1 MYGGRY
7 EIEEKIGAGGMA
19 IVYKAKDT
27 LLNRTV
33 AIKVLREQFGS
44 DDGFIRRFRREAQ
57 SAASLSHHNIVSI
70 YDVGKDGEADYI
82 VMEYVKGY
90 TLKEIIRSQAPVSI
104 ERAIYI
110 VRQIAEALAHA
121 HANNIIH
128 RDIKP
133 QNILVTMDGRAKVTD
148 FGIARAVSSATLT
161 HTGDIIGSVHYL
173 SPEQAKGAQ
182 TNEQS
187 DIYSLGI
194 ILYELLTGK
203 VPHDGDTPITIA
215 LKHIQEEIELPSK
228 ALSGTSPELDAVVM
242 KALAKSVQDR
252 YRSANEF
259 LGDLDII
266 QSGQTIVWER
276 TKTEEDG
283 NETQV
288 HKGLRQQVKSLS
300 EPDNKEDTLHRKQK
314 KKIPLLALLALL
326 GVFLI
331 GGTVA
336 ALWNFFYVAEVY
348 VPDLK
353 GMTIEQARI
362 KLVNEGLVLGENIEY
377 DFSIEIDS
385 DRIISQSYPPLSLV
399 KAGRIIDVTLS
410 RGMEII
416 QFPDVTITNPLI
428 ENAVNI
434 IKAAG
439 FEGEITI
446 ETMLHPTIPEN
457 RVISQSPAPSA
468 MWPKTSKIKLFVSG
482 GEELSM
488 AVMPDVTGMP
498 SKEART
504 SLEAYKLIVRA
515 ETEISYLFPTDSVIS
530 TLPAPGRAVKQGSEV
545 LITISE
551 GPGPPCSTNT
561 ATAICGC
568 SAGAKA
574 IYQACV
580 LLFPPGSA
588 EPVLAA
594 TCISGN
600 APG

>member
-19 IVYKAKDT
+19 IVYKARDT

-33 AIKVLREQFGS
+33 AIKVLREQFVS
-44 DDGFIRRFRREAQ
+44 DEGFIRRFRREAQ

-90 TLKEIIRSQAPVSI
+90 TLKEIIRKQAPFSP

-148 FGIARAVSSATLT
+148 FGIARAASSATLT
-161 HTGDIIGSVHYL
+161 HTGDIVGSVHYL

-194 ILYELLTGK
+194 ILFELITGK
-203 VPHDGDTPITIA
+203 VPYDGDTPITIA
-215 LKHIQEEIELPSK
+215 LKHIQEEAQVPSTV
-228 ALSGTSPELDAVVM
+228 LTGISTELDGVIM

-252 YRSANEF
+252 YKSADEF
-259 LGDLDII
+259 LNDLDRI
-266 QSGQTIVWER
+266 QSGQTVIWNR
-276 TKTEEDG
+276 AKLDDPG
-283 NETQV
+283 SETQI
-288 HKGLRQQVKSLS
+288 HKGLRQKVNELNS
-300 EPDNKEDTLHRKQK
+300 DNKEDTLHKKNK
-314 KKIPLLALLALL
+314 KKIPLVAVLAIITIIL
-326 GVFLI
+326 V
-331 GGTVA
+331 GGTAA
-336 ALWNFFYVAEVY
+336 ALWNMYYVPEVA

-353 GMTIEQARI
+353 GLTIEQARI
-362 KLVNEGLVLGENIEY
+362 KLENNSLILGENIEY
-377 DFSIEIDS
+377 AFSEDNDDKDKVIN
-385 DRIISQSYPPLSLV
+385 QSYSPDTLV
-399 KAGRIIDVTLS
+399 KAGREIEVTLS
-410 RGMEII
+410 RGMEVMV
-416 QFPDVTITNPLI
+416 FPDVTTTHPLA

-439 FEGEITI
+439 FEGEINI
-446 ETMLHPTIPEN
+446 KTMLHPTILEN

-468 MWPKTSKIKLFVSG
+468 MWPKTSNIELYVSG

-488 AVMPDVTGMP
+488 AVMPDVIGMP
-498 SKEART
+498 SEEAKI
-504 SLEAYKLIVRA
+504 SLEAYKLVVRA
-515 ETEISYLFPTDSVIS
+515 ETQMSFLFPIDAVIS
-530 TLPAPGRAVKQGSEV
+530 TVPAPGKPVKQGSEI
-545 LITISE
+545 LMIISE
-551 GPGPPCSTNT
+551 GPGPP
-561 ATAICGC
+561 
-568 SAGAKA
+568 
-574 IYQACV
+574 
-580 LLFPPGSA
+580 P
-588 EPVLAA
+588 
-594 TCISGN
+594 
-600 APG
+600 

>member
-1 MYGGRY
+1 MDKIYGGRY

-57 SAASLSHHNIVSI
+57 SAASLSHQNIVSI

-90 TLKEIIRSQAPVSI
+90 TLKDIIRSQAPVST

-173 SPEQAKGAQ
+173 SPEQAKGSQ

-215 LKHIQEEIELPSK
+215 LKHIQEEVELPSK
-228 ALSGTSPELDAVVM
+228 ALTGSSPELDAVVM
-242 KALAKSVQDR
+242 KALAKPVQDR
-252 YRSANEF
+252 YKSADEF

-276 TKTEEDG
+276 KTGNDG
-283 NETQV
+283 HETQI
-288 HKGLRQQVKSLS
+288 HKGLRQQVNSLTKL
-300 EPDNKEDTLHRKQK
+300 DDKEDTLHRKAK
-314 KKIPLLALLALL
+314 KKLPLPALLAIISI
-326 GVFLI
+326 FLI
-331 GGTVA
+331 GGTAA
-336 ALWNFFYVAEVY
+336 ALWNFFYVPEVY

-353 GMTIEQARI
+353 GMTIEQARV
-362 KLVNEGLVLGENIEY
+362 KLENEGLVLGENIGY
-377 DFSIEIDS
+377 AFSTEIEIDK
-385 DRIISQSYPPLSLV
+385 IVSQSYPPDSLV
-399 KAGRIIDVTLS
+399 KAGRMIDVTLS
-410 RGMEII
+410 QGMEII
-416 QFPDVTITNPLI
+416 AFPDVTITNPLI

-468 MWPKTSKIKLFVSG
+468 MWPKIGKIKLFVSG

-488 AVMPDVTGMP
+488 TVMPDVTGMP
-498 SKEART
+498 SKEAKT

-515 ETEISYLFPTDSVIS
+515 ETEASDLFPVDSVIS
-530 TLPAPGRAVKQGSEV
+530 TLPAPGRTVKQGSEV

-551 GPGPPCSTNT
+551 GPGPP
-561 ATAICGC
+561 
-568 SAGAKA
+568 
-574 IYQACV
+574 
-580 LLFPPGSA
+580 P
-588 EPVLAA
+588 
-594 TCISGN
+594 
-600 APG
+600 